1 MGAPNQQLSPQTES
15 KSVTTYLLILIAN
28 AMIHL
33 NKRSVTRDRAEWLA
47 GRVAVLGSHWLR
59 RGFFSRDFHLFD
71 LTYIYYPF

>member
-15 KSVTTYLLILIAN
+15 KSVTIYLLILITN
-28 AMIHL
+28 ARVHL

-59 RGFFSRDFHLFD
+59 KGSSPGISICL
-71 LTYIYYPF
+71 I